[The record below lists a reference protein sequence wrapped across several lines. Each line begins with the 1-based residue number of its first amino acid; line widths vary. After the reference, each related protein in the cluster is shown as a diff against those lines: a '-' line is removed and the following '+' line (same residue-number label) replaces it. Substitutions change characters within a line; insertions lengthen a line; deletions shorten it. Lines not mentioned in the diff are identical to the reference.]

1 MKQALGVEQSPAE
14 QDRCISEA
22 YEREQPRLRSFI
34 RRRVPDAGDADDI
47 LQEVFTELVEAYRM
61 FQTIDQVGAW
71 LFRVARN
78 RIVDLF
84 RKKKPALLN
93 DLAPLLSEEGAELS
107 VEELLPSPEAGP
119 DAAFARLMLVEE
131 LEAALDELPAEQR
144 EAFVAHEIEGI
155 SFKEL
160 SARTGVNINTLLTRK
175 RLAVIYLRGRLREI
189 YDEFARLAPQSNS
202 KAVELKKPAR
212 SQEFK
217 EWIRAVVSR
226 GINSKE
232 LRHE

>member
-1 MKQALGVEQSPAE
+1 MRHALGMEESPAE
-14 QDRCISEA
+14 QDRRISEA
-22 YEREQPRLRSFI
+22 YEQEQPRLRSFI

-47 LQEVFTELVEAYRM
+47 LQDVFTELVEAYRM

-93 DLAPLLSEEGAELS
+93 DLAPPLSEEGEELS
-107 VEELLPSPEAGP
+107 VEELLPSPDGGP
-119 DAAFARLMLVEE
+119 EAAFARMMLVEE
-131 LEAALDELPAEQR
+131 LEAALDELPVEQR
-144 EAFVAHEIEGI
+144 ETFVAHEIEGI

-160 SARTGVNINTLLTRK
+160 AAKTGVNMNTLLTRK
-175 RLAVIYLRGRLREI
+175 RLAVIYLRGRLRKI
-189 YDEFARLAPQSNS
+189 YHEFARLQPKPQAP
-202 KAVELKKPAR
+202 VKKPGR

-217 EWIRAVVSR
+217 EWIQAVVSR
-226 GINSKE
+226 GIAPKE
-232 LRHE
+232 LTHE